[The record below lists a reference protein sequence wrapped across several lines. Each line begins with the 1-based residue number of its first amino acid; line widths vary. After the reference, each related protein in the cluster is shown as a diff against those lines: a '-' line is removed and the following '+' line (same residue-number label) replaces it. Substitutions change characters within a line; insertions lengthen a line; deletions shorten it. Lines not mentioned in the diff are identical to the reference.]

1 MITEDG
7 LMKKKLEREAI
18 KKKEGGKQQISNVI
32 FIIILIYCCIFS
44 GPLIISS
51 AGDPTM
57 EPPKFSI
64 DLAPVDETA
73 PISEEKITTIEA
85 DTKTPALET
94 PVLQICL
101 LKKLI

>member
-18 KKKEGGKQQISNVI
+18 KKKEGGRHKISYLI
-32 FIIILIYCCIFS
+32 FIFMLIYCFIYS

-57 EPPKFSI
+57 EPPKFST
-64 DLAPVDETA
+64 DLAPVAETA
-73 PISEEKITTIEA
+73 PISEDKINTTKA

-94 PVLQICL
+94 PVLQIFL
-101 LKKLI
+101 FLKIS